1 MDITRQM
8 IKYVRDGE
16 ELSLLEAIK
25 NGGNPKVILPDKDKD
40 AGGGTLL
47 TLAATCGHH
56 HLILPLIEAGVS
68 VNDTANRSRTP
79 LHEGAAVGNI
89 EVVRKLLFAKA
100 DIEAVSQSDN
110 GTRPLHLAVRAGHAA
125 VVSLLLKEGA
135 DIEAPDKD
143 GWGPLHDAS
152 YHGHAEII
160 KILVRAGANTEAE
173 AYGGWTPLH
182 RASLWGHKEAVQALL
197 DLGADVE
204 HAGVFKS
211 RAVHYAASRGHIH
224 ILEVL
229 LEHGADLNALDA
241 NKGNPVHSAA
251 GGGRLATVVWLVEKK
266 VQHDLKD
273 KNSRTPEDMGQLY
286 GYHHVAY
293 WLLKQNASED
303 TREHTQVEISR
314 EEYERIGSITLKWA
328 REGNLFFLT
337 NNLPA
342 RPYRIHYQDENG
354 WTPLHHAAFNNQVEA
369 VRTLLEMGALRSSCT
384 HAQETAADI
393 AQSQGHSELY
403 DILQISTSSSLSTK
417 TRVERVQMYGHLL
430 REISCAELHI
440 HGSTNDNMDMQH
452 RHSVVKNVS
461 RLIDNGSPLQ
471 PVGGH
476 TAVALHLAITS
487 NCTDLLP
494 LLLSSG
500 APLTTTTSGMSVLQ
514 LAWLCPDVTTHIA
527 VMVTRIV
534 IHKLKEEAKRIGSE
548 ELADEEL
555 KHGISTMLKTM
566 EGSQPWHAEWPS
578 NLRETKKLTA
588 LLVRASRWGIPLTA
602 SFIQKAGGSVT
613 SLDVTGSSALH
624 SALDN
629 GHITTAKTLIQH
641 MGANLFLQDAQGR
654 LPFHLMAE
662 EDRQHVL
669 EESMSHDYRILVS
682 LREKARSEEEKQTAS
697 CILILLAILYVQVDL
712 KSRGIVRDDS
722 WKEVFAYTVSFIKGE
737 NSKLKFHSD
746 EISGNEWLICLLDDL
761 KTNFSRESQHES
773 EVDEIGQNREGI
785 STMTDKDIQED
796 FEAEDEYFFSVIDV
810 IKQRLMGT
818 MDDKDNFELDAD
830 MKKLLLKAAYI
841 SCESCLPLLLHLL
854 LTIGGIHPDTV
865 LEPLCGATALHLT
878 AWRGHLGL
886 CEYLLSCQ
894 ASNTTLDRA
903 LNTPAHL
910 AYMFGHSVVGVR
922 LLDGVQDWKNRAGR
936 IPTELYI
943 NFKKYTSL
951 YGLDKLI
958 PIKVKEQNNS
968 SALIKGHLEE
978 FKKCWPD
985 ISLAVEKFHVDFTKG
1000 EAHQIQESIFRNL
1013 QKLLRKVGEI
1023 DQLFEGKVILLGS
1036 SADNLRLFAPDEYDC
1051 NVEFQNVSGFPG
1063 GGLNIEIVPV
1073 PPSDGYKGHKNC
1085 LKVSPTN
1092 REVEQLVKGSNFGET
1107 FAKYI
1112 MQALDNFDLSDDQLN
1127 FLPPTIRKTQVGV
1140 NISFSWEGTEFPL
1153 LFINVDL
1160 VPTLKAPWPKHEPRP
1175 TLTPE
1180 NLDLVHVS
1188 QTGKNEWRYSF
1199 AVVENMILLS
1209 LSPDQHRVFLACK
1222 LMITNLK
1229 TESWAPRD
1237 SKEQYTYWV
1246 GHRFKIP
1253 APAGFILKSAFM
1265 KEMEEI
1271 RNDSMWGKTFLLER
1285 MCSIFQRMCK
1295 VDIDPYSGK
1304 RKYYHAKMSPY
1315 FGGDIEKP
1323 TVGLSAPEIL
1333 KFLESW

>member
-761 KTNFSRESQHES
+761 KTNFSSESQHES

>member
-68 VNDTANRSRTP
+68 VNDTANKSRTP

-100 DIEAVSQSDN
+100 DIEAVSQNDN

-654 LPFHLMAE
+654 LPFHLMPE

>member
-1 MDITRQM
+1 
-8 IKYVRDGE
+8 
-16 ELSLLEAIK
+16 
-25 NGGNPKVILPDKDKD
+25 
-40 AGGGTLL
+40 
-47 TLAATCGHH
+47 
-56 HLILPLIEAGVS
+56 
-68 VNDTANRSRTP
+68 
-79 LHEGAAVGNI
+79 
-89 EVVRKLLFAKA
+89 
-100 DIEAVSQSDN
+100 
-110 GTRPLHLAVRAGHAA
+110 
-125 VVSLLLKEGA
+125 
-135 DIEAPDKD
+135 
-143 GWGPLHDAS
+143 
-152 YHGHAEII
+152 
-160 KILVRAGANTEAE
+160 
-173 AYGGWTPLH
+173 
-182 RASLWGHKEAVQALL
+182 
-197 DLGADVE
+197 
-204 HAGVFKS
+204 
-211 RAVHYAASRGHIH
+211 
-224 ILEVL
+224 
-229 LEHGADLNALDA
+229 
-241 NKGNPVHSAA
+241 
-251 GGGRLATVVWLVEKK
+251 
-266 VQHDLKD
+266 
-273 KNSRTPEDMGQLY
+273 
-286 GYHHVAY
+286 
-293 WLLKQNASED
+293 
-303 TREHTQVEISR
+303 
-314 EEYERIGSITLKWA
+314 
-328 REGNLFFLT
+328 
-337 NNLPA
+337 
-342 RPYRIHYQDENG
+342 
-354 WTPLHHAAFNNQVEA
+354 
-369 VRTLLEMGALRSSCT
+369 
-384 HAQETAADI
+384 
-393 AQSQGHSELY
+393 
-403 DILQISTSSSLSTK
+403 
-417 TRVERVQMYGHLL
+417 
-430 REISCAELHI
+430 
-440 HGSTNDNMDMQH
+440 
-452 RHSVVKNVS
+452 
-461 RLIDNGSPLQ
+461 
-471 PVGGH
+471 
-476 TAVALHLAITS
+476 
-487 NCTDLLP
+487 
-494 LLLSSG
+494 
-500 APLTTTTSGMSVLQ
+500 
-514 LAWLCPDVTTHIA
+514 
-527 VMVTRIV
+527 
-534 IHKLKEEAKRIGSE
+534 
-548 ELADEEL
+548 
-555 KHGISTMLKTM
+555 
-566 EGSQPWHAEWPS
+566 
-578 NLRETKKLTA
+578 
-588 LLVRASRWGIPLTA
+588 
-602 SFIQKAGGSVT
+602 
-613 SLDVTGSSALH
+613 
-624 SALDN
+624 
-629 GHITTAKTLIQH
+629 
-641 MGANLFLQDAQGR
+641 
-654 LPFHLMAE
+654 
-662 EDRQHVL
+662 
-669 EESMSHDYRILVS
+669 MSHDYRILVS

-761 KTNFSRESQHES
+761 KTNFSSESQHES

>member
-403 DILQISTSSSLSTK
+403 NILQISTSSSLSTK

-654 LPFHLMAE
+654 LPFHLMPE

-761 KTNFSRESQHES
+761 KTNFSSESQHES

>member
-79 LHEGAAVGNI
+79 LHEGAVVGNI

>member
-100 DIEAVSQSDN
+100 DIEAVSQNDN

>member
-654 LPFHLMAE
+654 LPFHLMPE

-761 KTNFSRESQHES
+761 KTNFSSESQHES

>member
-100 DIEAVSQSDN
+100 DIEAVSQNDN

-761 KTNFSRESQHES
+761 KTNFSSESQHES

>member
-100 DIEAVSQSDN
+100 DIEAVSQNDN

-403 DILQISTSSSLSTK
+403 DILQISTSSSLNTK

>member
-68 VNDTANRSRTP
+68 VNDTANKSRTP

-100 DIEAVSQSDN
+100 DIEAVSQNDN

-761 KTNFSRESQHES
+761 KTNFSSESQHES
-773 EVDEIGQNREGI
+773 VDEIGQNREGI